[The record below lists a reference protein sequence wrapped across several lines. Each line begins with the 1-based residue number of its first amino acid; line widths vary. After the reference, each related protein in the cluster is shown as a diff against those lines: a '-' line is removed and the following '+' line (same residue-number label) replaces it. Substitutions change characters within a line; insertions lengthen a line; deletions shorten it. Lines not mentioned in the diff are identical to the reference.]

1 MVAKTRKRH
10 QGTPNNDD
18 SVGKVKQSDDK
29 RRKTE
34 NIDEKKKK
42 KGGRK
47 DKVIYIGTILIK
59 FCSLINTTTKISDDQ
74 TRLFYSIS
82 DIKNNQQATTC

>member
-10 QGTPNNDD
+10 QETPNNDD

-29 RRKTE
+29 RRKTA

-42 KGGRK
+42 KDGRK
-47 DKVIYIGTILIK
+47 DKVIYIGIVSIK
-59 FCSLINTTTKISDDQ
+59 FCSLVNKKM
-74 TRLFYSIS
+74 TRI
-82 DIKNNQQATTC
+82 